1 MVTTADGAG
10 LPARKRSPEIL
21 DEHRRGLR
29 RIASL
34 AQPVQGDETL
44 ALAASLGR
52 ITARDLRT
60 EAALPRF
67 DHSAMDGFGLC
78 AVAQRVA
85 APGVLAGSAAC
96 FLVPV

>member
-1 MVTTADGAG
+1 MAPVYP
-10 LPARKRSPEIL
+10 PANARLKSLTGI
-21 DEHRRGLR
+21 DEAFA

-44 ALAASLGR
+44 ALAAGLGR
-52 ITARDLRT
+52 ITARDLLT

-85 APGVLAGSAAC
+85 ASGVPAGSAAC
-96 FLVPV
+96 FLGPV